1 MTVTL
6 GHVENPSAKIQ
17 WTQRPMTAPGQCA
30 TCGSGQDKN
39 GFVDTGL
46 DAEFWGRI
54 FFCYTCT
61 REIGAVFGFIA
72 PEDYEELDG
81 ERNLALLNLD
91 KAENRNREFENIV
104 RGLNNV
110 GGFFN
115 FPHIDPPTVVETST
129 EEQPSNTG
137 TEQPEL
143 DSVQSDGGNGD
154 QSPKQ
159 SGKIAGPARGKGL
172 LNI

>member
-17 WTQRPMTAPGQCA
+17 WIQIPMTAPGQCA

-54 FFCYTCT
+54 IFCYTCT

-91 KAENRNREFENIV
+91 QAENRNREFEGIV
-104 RGLNNV
+104 RGLNNL

-115 FPHIDPPTVVETST
+115 RAGLPSSPIVETP
-129 EEQPSNTG
+129 EPEQPPSSG
-137 TEQPEL
+137 TEQTEL
-143 DSVQSDGGNGD
+143 EPVQSSSGNSSESS
-154 QSPKQ
+154 QQ
-159 SGKIAGPARGKGL
+159 SGKVAGLTGGKGL